1 MRERDRA
8 LKRRRHRRSKRLK
21 ERPVEDAHRVAER
34 ASGSK
39 RAIKKP
45 PAAPGEASA
54 SPTNAALAEPPAE
67 APKKKPAAKK
77 APAKKAPAPPAEP
90 EGSGDGG
97 PEEPQGA

>member
-1 MRERDRA
+1 
-8 LKRRRHRRSKRLK
+8 LK
-21 ERPVEDAHRVAER
+21 ERPAEEAAHRVAER

-67 APKKKPAAKK
+67 APKKKPAEKKPAAKK

-90 EGSGDGG
+90 EDSGEGE

>member
-1 MRERDRA
+1 M
-8 LKRRRHRRSKRLK
+8 K
-21 ERPVEDAHRVAER
+21 ERPAEEAAHRVAER

-54 SPTNAALAEPPAE
+54 SPANAALAEPPAE

-77 APAKKAPAPPAEP
+77 APAKKAPAPPPAED
-90 EGSGDGG
+90 SGEGG